1 MFEEKFIKT
10 TDVYKGSVFTIKKDL
25 VELIDSSTATREFF
39 ITGDGSAVVAVDK
52 NKNLVLVQQFRYAQK
67 KEFLEIPAGGIEKNE
82 TPLEAAKRELLE
94 ETGFYSNSWQDFGVV
109 VQTPYGTQK
118 IFIFLAK
125 DVVKKSEPTPDKGE
139 FLNVVTLPFK
149 DALNSV
155 LSGQISDAKTAIG
168 ILKLFATLN

>member
-94 ETGFYSNSWQDFGVV
+94 ETGFYSNSWQDFG
-109 VQTPYGTQK
+109 
-118 IFIFLAK
+118 